1 MDYINYETQ
10 YLSALNNILNQGVM
24 SNGRNGLTLKL
35 PNLIFSID
43 LWRDFPILTTKRVP
57 YKTAIKELLWMFRD
71 QSNDVTKLQ
80 EQNVHIWDNWV
91 DENNTIGKSYGYQV
105 NNCKQFDILLDTL
118 KNDNQSRRMI
128 VDLWNV
134 KDLPDM
140 TLQPCTFCTIWDVC
154 DMSDKVNSYMVDT
167 GKSIYPTKDKYLNM
181 TLVQR
186 SGDMAIGVPF
196 DILEYSILLSMI
208 AEVSGMKPGKLT
220 HVITNSHIYYDHI
233 EGVRQ
238 QIERLPLEN
247 KAILKLNS
255 NITNFYDFTC
265 DDIKIENY
273 KSYDAIKYDVIK

>member
-35 PNLIFSID
+35 PNLTFSID
-43 LWRDFPILTTKRVP
+43 LWRDFPILTTKKIA

-140 TLQPCTFCTIWDVC
+140 TLQPCVFCTIWDVC

-181 TLVQR
+181 TLIQR

-208 AEVSGMKPGKLT
+208 AQISGMMPGKLT
-220 HVITNSHIYYDHI
+220 HVITNAHIYYDHI
-233 EGVRQ
+233 EGVRK

-247 KAILKLNS
+247 KASLKLNS

-265 DDIKIENY
+265 NDIKIENY
-273 KSYDAIKYDVIK
+273 KSYDAIKYDIIK